1 MAALTDTTIA
11 STYKQLLKITSE
23 GVGADASAKYVED
36 GLGTDTALSL
46 STTRAGIGTASP
58 SNQLHL
64 ESATSTTM
72 LMKNTG
78 NSGSQ
83 IDGDANRSSA
93 DSTIMGIVGKW
104 NGTSVGDMLIVSGSD
119 TTNKDDGE
127 FVFRTA
133 PSGSLIERLRIKANG
148 AVQFGSSGGTGD
160 IYHYGTG
167 KFAIND
173 SAGSASTPTYAFNS
187 DVDTGMYRGAADT
200 LRFATGGAERIEV
213 TSAQTKITGQF
224 KVDAPTGDDTYA
236 QFYSNRSTD
245 GQLIH
250 TTAFVALNTASSPE
264 ATTYADMR
272 VNIVDNS
279 DSTEDGSITFRT
291 MKAGTLTE
299 HITLESD
306 SVVKSTGGIYFTG
319 TGLAGADT
327 GISSSGHGG
336 DLRFYVNGTNH
347 MALSESSSNA
357 FLNINNNDTGSAGS
371 TLKQLSLGK
380 SDNTGWDTTNTGTF
394 TGLAISNAHPDGGT
408 ACGIQFSHHAASS
421 GLSYIVSRAERAYSS
436 GGDRSSLHFGTR
448 GSDGVQ
454 RRMIIG
460 DAGVITM
467 SNVYGR
473 AVGTTKR
480 AVYVGDGGDLGYD
493 SSVREHKMDITSLSD
508 VSWVNDL
515 NPVSFYRRNQNED
528 GTYGKTKN
536 GNIEYGLIADEVEK
550 VNKDFVF
557 YNKDEDGN
565 ESLAG
570 VEYRQLMIPMLK
582 KIQELEAELQD
593 LKDYVDHKQD
603 YNSMAGRINSCE
615 ARIGHLEKT

>member
-148 AVQFGSSGGTGD
+148 NVQFGSSGGTGD

-371 TLKQLSLGK
+371 TLKQLSVGI
-380 SDNTGWDTTNTGTF
+380 SSNTTIDFTNVGTMTGIICSNSYGDDSITGQNTATAVVF
-394 TGLAISNAHPDGGT
+394 THRSEST
-408 ACGIQFSHHAASS
+408 GI
-421 GLSYIVSRAERAYSS
+421 SYICSRNEGEDA
-436 GGDRSSLHFGTR
+436 SSLHFGTR
-448 GSDGVQ
+448 GSGGVEEEFRIDKDGNLTATDTT
-454 RRMIIG
+454 IG
-460 DAGVITM
+460 
-467 SNVYGR
+467 
-473 AVGTTKR
+473 
-480 AVYVGDGGDLGYD
+480 
-493 SSVREHKMDITSLSD
+493 SLSD
-508 VSWVNDL
+508 E
-515 NPVSFYRRNQNED
+515 RMKKEIED
-528 GTYGKTKN
+528 YTGGLDIIKNLKPRTFKWKEKTKAHNAGKTGTRRGFVAQEILETDN
-536 GNIEYGLIADEVEK
+536 YYVREDEMQDNETGYEYIQDTGK
-550 VNKDFVF
+550 VYTSKLNDKDAM
-557 YNKDEDGN
+557 YI
-565 ESLAG
+565 SA
-570 VEYRQLMIPMLK
+570 
-582 KIQELEAELQD
+582 IQELLAIVEELKTELQD
-593 LKDYVDHKQD
+593 TKDYVDHKQD

-615 ARIGHLEKT
+615 ARIGHLEKK